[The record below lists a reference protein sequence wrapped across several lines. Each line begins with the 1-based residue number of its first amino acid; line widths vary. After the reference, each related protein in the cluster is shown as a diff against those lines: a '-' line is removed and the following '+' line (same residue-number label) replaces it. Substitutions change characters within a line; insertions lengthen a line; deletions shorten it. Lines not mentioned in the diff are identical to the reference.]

1 MRRLTYTLISI
12 MAVVIVITIALICKN
27 DNLNHQVINSGDTPE
42 NKVQKITV
50 SEVTHSVF
58 YAPQYVAINLGFFK
72 EEGLEIE
79 LINGGG
85 ANNVMTAVLS
95 NQVDIGFAG
104 PEAAIYVYNDGASDY
119 TEVFAQL
126 TKRDGSMLVAR
137 EKISDFNWNMLKG
150 KHILPGR
157 TGGVPYMTFEY
168 VLKQNGINPKE
179 DLNLDTSI
187 SFDAMTSAF
196 VSGTG
201 DFVTVFEPT
210 ASSLELN
217 NQGYIVAAVGAS
229 TDEIPYTS
237 YFAKKSY
244 IENNNDTISHF
255 VNAIKKGLNYVN
267 SHSASEIA
275 NAVVSSFPDTD
286 IDILTK
292 AIEHYKEIDVWNET
306 PVMSEQSFN
315 LLQKV
320 ITEAGELDKVAPFDK
335 VINNSFA
342 QENQERWKSKIF
354 SQTVDKP
361 LCFSHEVCQQ
371 SVEARIK

>member
-1 MRRLTYTLISI
+1 MRKRIIYTLLS
-12 MAVVIVITIALICKN
+12 ALVIALVIIIALICKN
-27 DNLNHQVINSGDTPE
+27 DKIDQNLGSGDTE
-42 NKVQKITV
+42 QTKLQKIKV

-58 YAPQYVAINLGFFK
+58 YAPQYAAINLGYFK
-72 EEGLEIE
+72 DEGIEIE

-85 ANNVMTAVLS
+85 ADNVMTAVLA

-104 PEAAIYVYNDGASDY
+104 PEAAIYVYNEGASDY
-119 TEVFAQL
+119 AEVFAQL

-137 EKISDFNWNMLKG
+137 ENISNFDWSMLKG

-168 VLKQNGINPKE
+168 VLKQNGIDPKN

-229 TDEIPYTS
+229 TDEIPYTA

-244 IENNNDTISHF
+244 IEDNKDVITHF
-255 VNAIKKGLNYVN
+255 VNAISKGLDYVN
-267 SHSASEIA
+267 SHTASEIA
-275 NAVVSSFPDTD
+275 NVVVSSFPDTD
-286 IDILTK
+286 VDILTK
-292 AIEHYKEIDVWNET
+292 AIEHYKEIDVWNDT
-306 PVMSEQSFN
+306 PVMSKESYE
-315 LLQKV
+315 LLQTV
-320 ITEAGELDKVAPFDK
+320 ITEAGELEKAAPFDK
-335 VINNSFA
+335 VVNNSFA
-342 QENQERWKSKIF
+342 QK
-354 SQTVDKP
+354 D
-361 LCFSHEVCQQ
+361 
-371 SVEARIK
+371 